1 MESKLSF
8 LLIEDNL
15 IDQLVIKQLLKKMLF
30 IEEIHITNDG
40 YEGLQWLR
48 DNNRTNKPLIIIL
61 DIQMP
66 LMNGFDFL
74 DAFDQLDDKLK
85 KEVQIYVL
93 SSTLDP
99 DEINRINENKYV
111 YKLLNKPFPIE
122 EFKKIVYREDPIAS

>member
-30 IEEIHITNDG
+30 IEEIYITNDG
-40 YEGLQWLR
+40 HEGLQWLR
-48 DNNRTNKPLIIIL
+48 DNKRINKPLIIIL

-74 DAFDQLDDKLK
+74 DAFDQLDEILK

-99 DEINRINENKYV
+99 DEITRINQNKYV

-122 EFKKIVYREDPIAS
+122 EFKKIVYQENTL